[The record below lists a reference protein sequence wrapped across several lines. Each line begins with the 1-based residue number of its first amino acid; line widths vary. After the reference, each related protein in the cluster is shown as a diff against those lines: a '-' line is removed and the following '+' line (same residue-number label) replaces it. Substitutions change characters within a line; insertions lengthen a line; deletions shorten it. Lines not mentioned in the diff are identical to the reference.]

1 MSGRFRRS
9 NMGSLGSL
17 GMTDL
22 YPEIEPHEHG
32 MLEVGDGNLVY
43 WETCGNPRG
52 KPAVVLHGG
61 PGSGCTEWHPRLFDP
76 AVYRIVLFDQ
86 RGCGRSTP
94 HASAHDADLTSN
106 NTANLIADI
115 ERLRQ
120 HLEFKRWLVFGGSWG
135 STLALAYA
143 ETHPDRVSE
152 MILFGVTTGRR
163 SEFDWTFRGGLAVFF
178 PEQWDRL
185 RAGVPVAERDGDIVE
200 AYHRLLHDPDPT
212 VRQRAAEAWC
222 MWESATPA
230 WPPTTGL
237 AERFTD
243 PSYALAF
250 ARIVTHYVRHNAWLE
265 DGSLLRDADSLADI
279 PGILVNGRF
288 DLQAPIANAWQLSRV
303 WPGAELVIVDDAG
316 HSANPNLSQELICAT
331 DQFAALP

>member
-1 MSGRFRRS
+1 
-9 NMGSLGSL
+9 
-17 GMTDL
+17 MTDL

-61 PGSGCTEWHPRLFDP
+61 PGSGCSEWHRRLFHP
-76 AVYRIVLFDQ
+76 NAYRVVLFDQ

-94 HASAHDADLTSN
+94 HASALDTDLASN
-106 NTANLIADI
+106 NTTNLIADI
-115 ERLRQ
+115 ELLRQ
-120 HLEFKRWLVFGGSWG
+120 HLDVDRWLVFGGSWG

-143 ETHPDRVSE
+143 ETHPDRVTE

-163 SEFDWTFRGGLAVFF
+163 SEFDWTFRGGVAVFF
-178 PEQWDRL
+178 PKQWDRL
-185 RAGVPVAERDGDIVE
+185 RAGVPVAERDSDIVE
-200 AYHRLLHDPDPT
+200 AYHRLLNDPDPT

-243 PSYALAF
+243 PTHALAF

-265 DGSLLRDADSLADI
+265 DGSLLRNADSLADI

-288 DLQAPIANAWQLSRV
+288 DFQAPIANAWALNHV
-303 WPGAELVIVDDAG
+303 WPRAELVIVDDAG
-316 HSANPNLSQELICAT
+316 HSANPGLSQELVRAT
-331 DQFAALP
+331 DQFAIKQAPAFFIDTN